1 MCVSVCVWA
10 KYGHQINGM
19 LLTGEEDESL
29 LAHAQQLHVVVVVV
43 VVVVVTIVVVL
54 FTNLCTTPW

>member
-1 MCVSVCVWA
+1 MYERVCVSA

-29 LAHAQQLHVVVVVV
+29 LVHAHKLHVVVVV